1 MLHNLSDHKSIIN
14 KFIYEMRSVAIQKDS
29 MRFRINM
36 ERLGELM
43 AYEISKKL
51 DYKSVIAET
60 PLGEAMIDMPSQ
72 QIVLASILR
81 AGLPLHQG
89 FLRIFDDVE
98 NAFISAYRSHHKDG
112 SFDIKLQYVTC
123 PNLDGKVLIILDPM
137 LATGASLHKTLEEL
151 QEYGSPSHIHI
162 AAAISSRQG
171 INHVHRFFPHA
182 HIWTAA
188 IDEELTAKS
197 YIVPGLG
204 DAGDLSYGAKLQE

>member
-1 MLHNLSDHKSIIN
+1 MLHNLSAHKSIIN
-14 KFIYEMRSVAIQKDS
+14 KFIFEMRSVSIQKDS
-29 MRFRINM
+29 MRFRMNM

-43 AYEISKKL
+43 AYEISKTL
-51 DYKSVIAET
+51 DYEEKVVET
-60 PLGEAMIDMPSQ
+60 PLGEALVQMPTQ
-72 QIVLASILR
+72 KLVLASILR

-112 SFDIKLQYVTC
+112 TFDIKLQYVTC
-123 PNLDGKVLIILDPM
+123 PNLDGKVLLILDPM

-151 QEYGSPSHIHI
+151 KEYGTPSTIHI
-162 AAAISSRQG
+162 VSAIASRQG

-182 HIWTAA
+182 KIWTAA

-204 DAGDLSYGAKLQE
+204 DAGDLSYGSKLQD